1 MDRKKDM
8 EQYIEEYR
16 AERIRLKKMNLE
28 AIRAKLQPLFKE
40 KLKQLAADQLR
51 KRRGSPEKAE
61 ALYLCRLL
69 SSGYTESYESVLGL
83 GGSLLFLDKRRSE
96 TYWCPEYLYKD
107 LESDMEE
114 VKKRLKKKFI
124 RIEEYELLYLKQR
137 LLEDDWEILEACF
150 LELVSSAAPVLR
162 ESGLK
167 TGAELKVMSGSYME
181 QLKLQGSLAVWP
193 AGDKESVGGTEQA
206 EVTKG

>member
-1 MDRKKDM
+1 
-8 EQYIEEYR
+8 
-16 AERIRLKKMNLE
+16 
-28 AIRAKLQPLFKE
+28 
-40 KLKQLAADQLR
+40 
-51 KRRGSPEKAE
+51 
-61 ALYLCRLL
+61 
-69 SSGYTESYESVLGL
+69 
-83 GGSLLFLDKRRSE
+83 
-96 TYWCPEYLYKD
+96 
-107 LESDMEE
+107 MEE

-150 LELVSSAAPVLR
+150 TGLAGSAAPVLR

-167 TGAELKVMSGSYME
+167 TESVLKVMSGSYME

-193 AGDKESVGGTEQA
+193 SGDKESVGGTEQA

>member
-16 AERIRLKKMNLE
+16 AERVRLKKTELE
-28 AIRAKLQPLFKE
+28 RIRAELQPLFNE
-40 KLKQLAADQLR
+40 TLKQLAADQLR
-51 KRRGSPEKAE
+51 KRRGIPENVE
-61 ALYLCRLL
+61 ILYLCRLL

-96 TYWCPEYLYKD
+96 TYWRPEYLYKD

-137 LLEDDWEILEACF
+137 LLEDDWGILETCF
-150 LELVSSAAPVLR
+150 LELAGNAAPVLR

-167 TGAELKVMSGSYME
+167 AGSGLKVMSGSYME
-181 QLKLQGSLAVWP
+181 QLKLQGSLAAWP
-193 AGDKESVGGTEQA
+193 SGDEESGRGKAQGVG
-206 EVTKG
+206 TKG